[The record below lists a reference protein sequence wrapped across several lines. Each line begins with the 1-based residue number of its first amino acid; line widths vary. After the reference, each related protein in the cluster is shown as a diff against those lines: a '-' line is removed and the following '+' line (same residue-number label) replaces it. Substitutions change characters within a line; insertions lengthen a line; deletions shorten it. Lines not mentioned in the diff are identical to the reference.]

1 MIQSIADIGQ
11 ESQMSCTLDGGGQLT
26 LMPGAGAG
34 NTAGNNLSA
43 VGKIS
48 AQAEGILIIDILNLI
63 NAESADFLS
72 AFAAA
77 ARSAV
82 AVISIES
89 HYSFNSFT
97 VCFVKYAQ
105 NGRSSSSSIA

>member
-1 MIQSIADIGQ
+1 
-11 ESQMSCTLDGGGQLT
+11 MSCTLDGGGQLT

-63 NAESADFLS
+63 NAESANFLS

-77 ARSAV
+77 RAGLLSRLSLSKA
-82 AVISIES
+82 I
-89 HYSFNSFT
+89 T
-97 VCFVKYAQ
+97 VSTPLQSVL
-105 NGRSSSSSIA
+105 

>member
-1 MIQSIADIGQ
+1 
-11 ESQMSCTLDGGGQLT
+11 MSCTLDGGGQLT

-34 NTAGNNLSA
+34 NTAGNYLSA

-63 NAESADFLS
+63 NAESANFLS

-97 VCFVKYAQ
+97 VCFVKCT
-105 NGRSSSSSIA
+105 